1 MITDDCIVP
10 EPLAPWRLSLSRAIH
25 RNRSQ
30 VHSRYFQLATVT
42 SEGKPKNRTV
52 VFRGFLESTNWLQI
66 ITDLRSDKITDLQ
79 HQPWAEI
86 CWYFSQTREQFRLN
100 GTITIV
106 AATET
111 NSTLQK
117 NRQLVWQNLSD
128 AAREQFGWA
137 EPKKTRDKNKNT
149 LVITDISATEPS
161 INFCLL
167 LLKID
172 RTDHLELR
180 GEPQNRWLYTL
191 DELDNW
197 CVEAV
202 NP

>member
-1 MITDDCIVP
+1 MIIDDFIVP
-10 EPLAPWRLSLSRAIH
+10 EPLAPWRSSLSRAIH

-42 SEGKPKNRTV
+42 LEGKPKNRTV
-52 VFRGFLESTNWLQI
+52 VFRGFLEQTNSLQI
-66 ITDLRSDKITDLQ
+66 ITDLRSDKIVDLQ
-79 HQPWAEI
+79 HQPWVEI
-86 CWYFSQTREQFRLN
+86 CWYFSQTREQFRLA
-100 GTITIV
+100 GTIIIV
-106 AATET
+106 TATET
-111 NSTLQK
+111 NLSLQK
-117 NRQLVWQNLSD
+117 KRQSIWQNLSD

-137 EPKKTRDKNKNT
+137 EPKKTRDKSNKT
-149 LVITDISATEPS
+149 LIITDISATDPS
-161 INFCLL
+161 VNFCLL

-172 RTDHLELR
+172 RADHLELR
-180 GEPQNRWLYTL
+180 GDPQNRWLYTL